1 MSETVRQPT
10 IFDSGQEHVGVVYA
24 KALLGAAG
32 TAGQTAAVVEE
43 LDSFVADVLDRL
55 PVLEATLASPRV
67 PMETKLALLERGL
80 AGRMS
85 ETLLNFL
92 KVVCRHQRFDCLRA
106 VRRAAGQLW
115 NEAQGRVD
123 VLVRTPT
130 PLDAGTSELVTR
142 RLEALLGKQVNLAV
156 QEDESLIGGL
166 VIRVGD
172 MVYDASVANELN
184 RLRESAVDTVVHA
197 VRKSLDRFAPPKSN
211 A

>member
-1 MSETVRQPT
+1 MSEPVRQAT
-10 IFDSGQEHVGVVYA
+10 IFDSGQEHVGAVYA
-24 KALLGAAG
+24 KALLGAAAA
-32 TAGQTAAVVEE
+32 AGQADAVVEE

-67 PMETKLALLERGL
+67 PMEAKLALLDKGL
-80 AGRMS
+80 GGRMS
-85 ETLLNFL
+85 DTLLNFV

-106 VRRAAGQLW
+106 VRRAAELLW

-123 VLVRTPT
+123 VQVRTPA
-130 PLDAGTSELVTR
+130 PLDAGQYELVTR
-142 RLEALLGKQVNLAV
+142 RLETLLGKQVNLDV

-166 VIRVGD
+166 VVRVGD

-184 RLRESAVDTVVHA
+184 RLRDSATDAVVHA
-197 VRKSLDRFAPPKSN
+197 VRKSSNRFAAPGSN